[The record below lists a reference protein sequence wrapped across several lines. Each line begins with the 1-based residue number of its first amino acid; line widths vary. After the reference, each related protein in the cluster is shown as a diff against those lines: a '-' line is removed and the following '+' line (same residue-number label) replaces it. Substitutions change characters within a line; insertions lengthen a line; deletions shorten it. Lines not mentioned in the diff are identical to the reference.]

1 MWLVSAFKLF
11 LLKYFDHVCKDLVA
25 RPKVTRISGFF
36 QVYNFFFFNFKNVI
50 LRMCF
55 SGTSVMSSVSLSVVP
70 LLCFTSGAVGSLT
83 SLLGGGWKSLGK
95 LGADWDGSF

>member
-1 MWLVSAFKLF
+1 
-11 LLKYFDHVCKDLVA
+11 
-25 RPKVTRISGFF
+25 
-36 QVYNFFFFNFKNVI
+36 
-50 LRMCF
+50 MCF

-95 LGADWDGSF
+95 LSADWDGSFWWGVGTHYCNSGCFVSLHDL

>member
-1 MWLVSAFKLF
+1 
-11 LLKYFDHVCKDLVA
+11 
-25 RPKVTRISGFF
+25 
-36 QVYNFFFFNFKNVI
+36 
-50 LRMCF
+50 MCF